1 MPAPTPAVPLSAFA
15 WFFPSVIGLP
25 LNGGTGAAS
34 AIVPRTRLFAE
45 QHFVAAASPLC
56 SGLRVCLPPGSLLPL
71 QVPLQGSGGV
81 YVRAERASLPL
92 HASDML
98 SARLQAIGG
107 ARTLTSQDSQHCRLL
122 LLQGCYAQGSL
133 SSILLENVG
142 SLGR

>member
-1 MPAPTPAVPLSAFA
+1 MEEL
-15 WFFPSVIGLP
+15 GRLP
-25 LNGGTGAAS
+25 LLSRERDFSRSSISWLQLVLYVQAS
-34 AIVPRTRLFAE
+34 EFA
-45 QHFVAAASPLC
+45 
-56 SGLRVCLPPGSLLPL
+56 CLPGRSYRCKFPC
-71 QVPLQGSGGV
+71 
-81 YVRAERASLPL
+81 RAAEAFTSEQNVHRYPL